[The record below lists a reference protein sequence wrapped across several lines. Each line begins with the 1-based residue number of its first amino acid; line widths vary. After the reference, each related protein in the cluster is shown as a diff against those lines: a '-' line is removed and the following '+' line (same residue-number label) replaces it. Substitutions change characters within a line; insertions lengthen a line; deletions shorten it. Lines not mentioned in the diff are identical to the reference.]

1 MKLLKLSLVASLA
14 LGALSTASFA
24 QPLEE
29 AIKGVD
35 VSGYLRYRYNDD
47 RYDNQKNVEGVKGGN
62 ATHRWKAVADFRT
75 PVVNNVAFNLG
86 ILYNNESQNVNH
98 GKGVSS
104 TSIVNDPATGNLQ
117 AVTTNTPFL
126 GNGLGAGKDSEFG
139 VRNFYAVITPD
150 STATTIT
157 AGKQVLNTPV
167 TNASDDDRGTGI
179 MVLNSDIPNLT
190 LGAAVFDSWSINDV
204 HNGAAGNE
212 TAVDK
217 MLYALAAIYNNDT
230 SIGNIGAQVW
240 GFHIDDTVD
249 SLIFSELSWKGSLF
263 NAKLQYAFSQLADDD
278 KSVFGGLYGFVQ
290 NEAGV
295 NVPNIASD
303 NDVLI
308 AEVGADLRADYSLPF
323 DAKLGYIT
331 NFQDGTAVSLEDE
344 GSFAKAGKIWYQNAA
359 TGFSFSAL
367 PASGMTQ
374 YGYNKKADVDIFY
387 GALNFGFLEDRF
399 KIGLEGVFG
408 ENKIDTPV
416 LNAPSVENTIKFREI
431 APTFSWKHSKNLTF
445 SGYYAM
451 LTTEVDTKDA
461 NGNNNPDEDR
471 NRLRFEARY
480 NF

>member
-47 RYDNQKNVEGVKGGN
+47 RYDNRGNVQGVKGGN
-62 ATHRWKAVADFRT
+62 AAHRWKAVADFRT

-98 GKGVSS
+98 GKGISGAPD
-104 TSIVNDPATGNLQ
+104 TNGNATII
-117 AVTTNTPFL
+117 PYL
-126 GNGLGAGKDSEFG
+126 GSGLGAGKDSEFG

-150 STATTIT
+150 STATTII

-167 TNASDDDRGTGI
+167 TNTRDDDRGTGI

-190 LGAAVFDSWSINDV
+190 LGVAVFDSWSINDV
-204 HNGAAGNE
+204 YNGAAGNE
-212 TAVDK
+212 TSVDK

-230 SIGNIGAQVW
+230 AFGNIGAQVW

-344 GSFAKAGKIWYQNAA
+344 GAYVSVGKIWYRNAA

-367 PASGMTQ
+367 PASGMKQ
-374 YGYNKKADVDIFY
+374 YGYNKTADVDIFY

-416 LNAPSVENTIKFREI
+416 LNASNVENTIKFREI
-431 APTFSWKHSKNLTF
+431 TPTFRWKHSKNLTF
-445 SGYYAM
+445 SGHYAM
-451 LTTEVDTKDA
+451 LTTEVDTKDV

-471 NRLRFEARY
+471 NRLRLEARY

>member
-1 MKLLKLSLVASLA
+1 MKILKLSLVASLA

-29 AIKGVD
+29 AIKGID

-75 PVVNNVAFNLG
+75 PVVDNVAFNLG

-98 GKGVSS
+98 GKGIPS
-104 TSIVNDPATGNLQ
+104 
-117 AVTTNTPFL
+117 TNTDGTTTTIPFL
-126 GNGLGAGKDSEFG
+126 GNGLGAGKDSSFG
-139 VRNFYAVITPD
+139 VRNFYAVVTPD
-150 STATTIT
+150 STATTII

-167 TNASDDDRGTGI
+167 TNANDDDRGTGI

-190 LGAAVFDSWSINDV
+190 LGVAVFDSWSTNDAALL
-204 HNGAAGNE
+204 NGITGSGY
-212 TAVDK
+212 AVDK
-217 MLYALAAIYNNDT
+217 MLYAIAAIYNNDT

-240 GFHIDDTVD
+240 GFHIDDAVD

-263 NAKLQYAFSQLADDD
+263 NVKLQYAFSKLADDSD
-278 KSVFGGLYGFVQ
+278 VFGTLYGFVS
-290 NEAGV
+290 NESGA
-295 NVPNIASD
+295 NVANIATD

-308 AEVGADLRADYSLPF
+308 AEVGVNLRKDYSMPF

-344 GSFAKAGKIWYQNAA
+344 GYYAKAGKIWWQNSA

-374 YGYNKKADVDIFY
+374 YGYNKTADVDVFY

-408 ENKIDTPV
+408 KNNIETPV
-416 LNAPSVENTIKFREI
+416 VNATNIQNKIKFREI
-431 APTFSWKHSKNLTF
+431 APTFSWKHNKNLTF

-451 LTTEVDTKDA
+451 LTTEVDAKDA
-461 NGNNNPDEDR
+461 DGVNKPDEDR
-471 NRLRFEARY
+471 NRLRLEARY